1 MNKKA
6 VAAKND
12 LRLRENFIRDSEQTI
27 LRIASKTCN
36 KFITRSDDEWSV
48 ALFAFNKA
56 IDSYSEEAGDFLP
69 YSSVVIKRALI
80 DYYRSEKRYANATT
94 PQTVKSLAPC
104 TGTAVKCPKKPTG
117 LRIFGLKYLM

>member
-1 MNKKA
+1 MNKRA

-12 LRLRENFIRDSEQTI
+12 LRLRENFIRDNEQTI

-48 ALFAFNKA
+48 ALYAFNKA
-56 IDSYSEEAGDFLP
+56 IDGYSENAGDFIP

-80 DYYRSEKRYANATT
+80 DHYRSENRHAPET
-94 PQTVKSLAPC
+94 PVSDELVNKLSSIDGVLRVRVVK
-104 TGTAVKCPKKPTG
+104 
-117 LRIFGLKYLM
+117 